1 MEGPEKKVDVVARS
15 AARKQRL
22 RSWARC
28 TLWVAGTSL
37 ILLDCGMHALITAPA
52 FDGDTVR
59 FDRELRNGASAAQSA
74 PGSIA
79 ERDSDLYLPPLLRSG
94 SFE

>member
-1 MEGPEKKVDVVARS
+1 MEAPEAKTTVVPMP

-22 RSWARC
+22 RRWAKS

-37 ILLDCGMHALITAPA
+37 VLLDCGMHALIKPPYE
-52 FDGDTVR
+52 GDVAR
-59 FDRELRNGASAAQSA
+59 FDRELREVAEPAQPAASNI
-74 PGSIA
+74 G
-79 ERDSDLYLPPLLRSG
+79 ERDGDLYLPPGLRSG